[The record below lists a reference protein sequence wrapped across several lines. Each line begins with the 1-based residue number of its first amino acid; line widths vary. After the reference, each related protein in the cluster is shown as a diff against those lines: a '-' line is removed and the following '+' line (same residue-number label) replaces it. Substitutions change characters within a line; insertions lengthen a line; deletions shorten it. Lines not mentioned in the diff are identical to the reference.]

1 MPKTLA
7 EIFNS
12 NPEVEIIEIVGYD
25 DGEPFGLSS
34 NRQKLKI
41 HDENFACQLSSLPGA
56 NTEAGH
62 TTTNE
67 GYIIRGGFNIKESS
81 YKARVYRK
89 APKR

>member
-25 DGEPFGLSS
+25 DGKPFGLSS

-41 HDENFACQLSSLPGA
+41 HDENFARQLSSLPGA

-62 TTTNE
+62 TTNE
-67 GYIIRGGFNIKESS
+67 GYIIRGGFNINESS
-81 YKARVYRK
+81 YKAFVYRK
-89 APKR
+89 APKP